1 MSPSVPVC
9 WGYLPVYQEEK
20 GPLLALSSS
29 QWLFLLPSSPLAS
42 QLPVCIC
49 LGRVQV
55 QVTAVPLCRHA
66 CASSFVVSIFADL
79 LISLIEPWTPCFPIS
94 WRGHH
99 PLRWQRRALIFAVSP
114 PRVFRFASISAEAS
128 FPVVPL
134 IWKSGVLANEQM
146 NFLRETLGK

>member
-9 WGYLPVYQEEK
+9 WGYPSVQQEEK
-20 GPLLALSSS
+20 GPLLALSS

-49 LGRVQV
+49 PGCVQV
-55 QVTAVPLCRHA
+55 QVTVVPLCRHA
-66 CASSFVVSIFADL
+66 CAPSFVVSIFADL
-79 LISLIEPWTPCFPIS
+79 LISLTEPWIPV
-94 WRGHH
+94 W
-99 PLRWQRRALIFAVSP
+99 WQRWALIFAVCP
-114 PRVFRFASISAEAS
+114 PRVFCFASISAEAS